1 MKRFHG
7 PAICLLILGLATAA
21 RETSALSPDTAKA
34 LGASIADAVEKVM
47 PSVVVVR
54 TEATRYRM
62 ARDWFFGQLYGIP
75 EKLAGQGSGVII
87 SKDGFI
93 LTNNHVIDNA
103 QEIEIVLDDGTK
115 YAAKLIGQDPH
126 TDLAVVKITGSNGRE
141 FPVIEPGDSDALRV
155 GEFVVAIGSPFSLSS
170 SVTLGIVSQK
180 GRAIGALPYEDFIQ
194 SDAAVNVG
202 NSGGPLVDVDGR
214 MVGINTLIQTAGYSQ
229 GSIGISF
236 AIPVNLAMHV
246 ARSIIR
252 DGKWDR
258 PWIGISMSQTPDG
271 VSVEE
276 VYPGSPASRFGVK
289 TKDVILQ
296 IEDKPVKTTRDVQ
309 RTIMRRKA
317 GDDIELLVR
326 RSGEEKSL
334 RIQTERMP
342 PPPMLY
348 RE

>member
-1 MKRFHG
+1 MKLRRILPTLAATLLAATQAA
-7 PAICLLILGLATAA
+7 PAVSPNTA
-21 RETSALSPDTAKA
+21 RA
-34 LGASIADAVEKVM
+34 LGTAVADSVEKVM

-87 SKDGFI
+87 TKDGYV
-93 LTNNHVIDNA
+93 LTNNHVINDA
-103 QEIEIVLDDGTK
+103 QEIEIVLEDGSK
-115 YAAKLIGQDPH
+115 YSAKLIGQDPH
-126 TDLAVVKITGSNGRE
+126 TDLAVVKIQNSNGRE
-141 FPVIEPGDSDALRV
+141 FTPIEPGDSDLLRV

-180 GRAIGALPYEDFIQ
+180 GRSIGALPYEDFIQ

-229 GSIGISF
+229 GNIGISF
-236 AIPVNLAMHV
+236 AIPANLALQV
-246 ARSIIR
+246 ARSIIE

-258 PWIGISMSQTPDG
+258 PWIGISMNETKEG
-271 VSVEE
+271 VIVEE
-276 VYPGSPASRFGVK
+276 VAQGSPAAAKGIQPR
-289 TKDVILQ
+289 DQILQ
-296 IEDKPVKTTRDVQ
+296 IEGKPVKTARDVQ
-309 RTIMRRKA
+309 RAILRRKA
-317 GDDIELLVR
+317 GDTITLL
-326 RSGEEKSL
+326 
-334 RIQTERMP
+334 IQRKDGDVAIQLPTERMP
-342 PPPMLY
+342 PPQLIY